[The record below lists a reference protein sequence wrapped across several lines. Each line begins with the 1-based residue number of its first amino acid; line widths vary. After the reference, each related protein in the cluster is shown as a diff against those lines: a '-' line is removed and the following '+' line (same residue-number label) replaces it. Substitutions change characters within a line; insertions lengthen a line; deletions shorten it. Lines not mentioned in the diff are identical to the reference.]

1 MIRPMLCWVALWLLT
16 FPACAAAAA
25 ANCDR
30 VLAVDRSVAARTLRA
45 EDLAGLLDMGSL
57 PDLTEDPLFTLSPD
71 GSQIAVGVRRAVP
84 DSNTYCSGIYII
96 SKDGRANLV
105 DSGPGAIFWKFDNLL
120 GKADF
125 PTGLPLVITPRWAP
139 DGTTVAFLKLVGN
152 KVQVWRTAVDGSGG
166 GALTHGDQD
175 IEDFRFTADG
185 SAIVVKTLDRE
196 SSSLALGREAL
207 IGYHFDGRFSPVAR
221 NEPFAPGPLP
231 VSYSVVILTGQVRS
245 ATSAE
250 AELFSGLGAAPSV
263 DRWQA
268 GTREDSLGVGRVVAR
283 REDKEIV
290 CPSPLCGGVIG
301 KPELAGMNHV
311 LYLRRGGWADSQTAL
326 YDWEVGTATP
336 RKLYETDAALI
347 DCIPAGESAICA
359 RETSLQPRH
368 LVRIDLSTGRT
379 DTVFDPNPGFAH
391 LDLGA
396 VRRLRWS
403 NDQRVPCFGDL
414 VFPVGYRKGKRYP
427 LIVVQYT
434 SRGFLRGGTGDEF
447 PIQLF
452 ANQGYAVLSV
462 QRPRSPIVAAGDVS
476 QAMRDRAN
484 LENFRERRSILSA
497 VETGVKQVIADGIAD
512 PERVGIT
519 GLSDGSTTVQFAMI
533 NSDLFSAASASGCCW
548 EPSQAWILG
557 PAGQSYYREI
567 GWPDLT
573 ADRQDFWSP
582 VSLARNASRVRAP
595 LLIQAPDDEYL
606 GALESLTGLREK
618 GRAVDLYVFPH
629 EHHVKLQPAHRL
641 AVYQRNLDWFNFW
654 VRGLKPESAPDHV
667 EEFNRWSAMCRTMEA
682 SYQTFCHEAL

>member
-1 MIRPMLCWVALWLLT
+1 MLCWVALWLLS
-16 FPACAAAAA
+16 FPACAATAA

-30 VLAVDRSVAARTLRA
+30 VLAVDRSVAARMLRA
-45 EDLAGLLDMGSL
+45 DDLAGLLDMGSL
-57 PDLTEDPLFTLSPD
+57 PDLTEDPFFTLSPD
-71 GSQIAVGVRRAVP
+71 GSQIAVSVRRAVP
-84 DSNTYCSGIYII
+84 DSNSYCSGIYII

-125 PTGLPLVITPRWAP
+125 PTGFPLVITPRWAP
-139 DGTTVAFLKLVGN
+139 DGTNLAFLKLVDD
-152 KVQVWRTAVDGSGG
+152 KVQVWRTALDGSRGR
-166 GALTHGDQD
+166 ALTHGDQD

-185 SAIVVKTLDRE
+185 SAIVVKTLDRGTAN
-196 SSSLALGREAL
+196 LALGREAL
-207 IGYHFDGRFSPVAR
+207 IGYHFDGRFSPIAR
-221 NEPFAPGPLP
+221 NEPFMPGPLP
-231 VSYSVVILTGQVRS
+231 VSYSVIDIVSGQVRS

-250 AELFSGLGAAPSV
+250 AGLFSAGGRAQSA

-268 GTREDSLGVGRVVAR
+268 GTKEDNLGVGRVVAR
-283 REDKEIV
+283 RAGKEIA

-301 KPELAGMNHV
+301 KPEAAGMNHV

-326 YDWEVGTATP
+326 YDWVVGTATP

-347 DCIPAGESAICA
+347 DCIPAGENAICA

-368 LVRIDLSTGRT
+368 LVRIDLRAGRT

-403 NDQRVPCFGDL
+403 NDQGVPCFGDL

-476 QAMRDRAN
+476 QAARDRAN
-484 LENFRERRSILSA
+484 LEDFRERRSILSA
-497 VETGVKQVIADGIAD
+497 VGTGVKQVIADGIAD

-533 NSDLFSAASASGCCW
+533 NSDLFAAASASGCCW
-548 EPSQAWILG
+548 ESSQAWILG

-567 GWPDLT
+567 GWPNLT
-573 ADRQDFWSP
+573 EDRQDFWSP
-582 VSLARNASRVRAP
+582 ISLARNASRVRVP

-606 GALESLTGLREK
+606 GALESLTALREK
-618 GRAVDLYVFPH
+618 GRAVDLYVFPD
-629 EHHVKLQPAHRL
+629 EHHVKAQPAHRL
-641 AVYQRNLDWFNFW
+641 VVYQRNLDWFDFW
-654 VRGLKPESAPDHV
+654 LRGLRPISAPDHE
-667 EEFNRWSAMCRTMEA
+667 EEFNRWSAMCRTLE
-682 SYQTFCHEAL
+682 SSHPTLCHRGI

>member
-1 MIRPMLCWVALWLLT
+1 MGRHWL
-16 FPACAAAAA
+16 
-25 ANCDR
+25 
-30 VLAVDRSVAARTLRA
+30 SS
-45 EDLAGLLDMGSL
+45 E
-57 PDLTEDPLFTLSPD
+57 
-71 GSQIAVGVRRAVP
+71 
-84 DSNTYCSGIYII
+84 
-96 SKDGRANLV
+96 LV
-105 DSGPGAIFWKFDNLL
+105 DD
-120 GKADF
+120 
-125 PTGLPLVITPRWAP
+125 
-139 DGTTVAFLKLVGN
+139 
-152 KVQVWRTAVDGSGG
+152 KVQVWRTALDGSRGR
-166 GALTHGDQD
+166 ALTHGDLD
-175 IEDFRFTADG
+175 IEDFRFTVDG
-185 SAIVVKTLDRE
+185 SSIVVKTLDRE
-196 SSSLALGREAL
+196 SARLALGREAL

-221 NEPFAPGPLP
+221 SEPFAPGPLP
-231 VSYSVVILTGQVRS
+231 VSYSVVDILTGQVRS

-250 AELFSGLGAAPSV
+250 AGLFSARGTAQLS
-263 DRWQA
+263 DRWEA
-268 GTREDSLGVGRVVAR
+268 GTKEDSLGVGRVVAR
-283 REDKEIV
+283 LAGKEIV
-290 CPSPLCGGVIG
+290 CPSTLCDGVIG
-301 KPELAGMNHV
+301 KPELGGVNHV
-311 LYLRRGGWADSQTAL
+311 LYLRRGGWADSQTDL
-326 YDWEVGTATP
+326 YDWVVGMATP
-336 RKLYETDAALI
+336 RKLYETEAALI

-368 LVRIDLSTGRT
+368 LVRIDFRTGRT
-379 DTVFDPNPGFAH
+379 DTVFDPNPAFGQ

-403 NDQRVPCFGDL
+403 NDQGVPCFGDL
-414 VFPVGYRKGKRYP
+414 VLPVGYRKGKRYP

-462 QRPRSPIVAAGDVS
+462 QRPRSPIVAAGGVS
-476 QAMRDRAN
+476 QAARDRAN

-497 VETGVKQVIADGIAD
+497 VETGVKEVIADGIAD
-512 PERVGIT
+512 PKRIGIT

-573 ADRQDFWSP
+573 GDRQDFWSP
-582 VSLARNASRVRAP
+582 ISLARNASRVRVP

-654 VRGLKPESAPDHV
+654 LRGLKPEFASDHV
-667 EEFNRWSAMCRTMEA
+667 EEFSRWSAMCRAIEA
-682 SYQTFCHEAL
+682 SYSTSCHEAF